1 MEGSERQSRSVV
13 VVGIVPKLL
22 KMLHKRLGLLSF
34 PNGKRAVP
42 PTENGGGKKTH
53 TQQQQQDDTTW
64 KKAQTCS
71 SSSNKLYATKMLR
84 CSCSTT
90 ALEEHDGMV
99 WSPEQGTSIYQWNRG
114 RRSYSSRFYSRI
126 FPQLIGLVSRR
137 RVKGAKDTR
146 VGQELFEGDSVL
158 EMTVAQNQIG
168 VVSLSLGMD
177 GLGMDGARCFT
188 LFEVWRGQLLLLG
201 AGFLCQPSII
211 SPWAIEICI
220 NFKSRKT
227 NFNSQQ
233 EALSAMLGISKHCY
247 GL

>member
-126 FPQLIGLVSRR
+126 FPQLIGLVSRP

-168 VVSLSLGMD
+168 VVSLSHGTGEWVRRCASLYLRCGEVSCCCLALDFFANRPSSALG
-177 GLGMDGARCFT
+177 
-188 LFEVWRGQLLLLG
+188 
-201 AGFLCQPSII
+201 P
-211 SPWAIEICI
+211 
-220 NFKSRKT
+220 
-227 NFNSQQ
+227 
-233 EALSAMLGISKHCY
+233 
-247 GL
+247 